1 MSRLNV
7 TLYEALQI
15 FLRKKREIVFTKE
28 SKSHHLEEL
37 PSVQLKAVTENKFGK
52 PFKYCH
58 WDLTISRIVQGSVN
72 IPSKSSAQIIC
83 RKQGKMDQKANF
95 EANSHDRIKMTKFWL
110 DFDRKIFTP
119 TNLNVET

>member
-7 TLYEALQI
+7 TFYEALQI

-52 PFKYCH
+52 PFKYCY
-58 WDLTISRIVQGSVN
+58 WDLTISRIVQGNVN
-72 IPSKSSAQIIC
+72 IPTKSSAQIIY
-83 RKQGKMDQKANF
+83 
-95 EANSHDRIKMTKFWL
+95 
-110 DFDRKIFTP
+110 
-119 TNLNVET
+119 